1 MSQTNKI
8 AILTD
13 SPSNIR
19 EDVSRGIFV
28 VPIYVN
34 IGDLTKRDL
43 TEISPAELFNII
55 DGSVTPTT
63 SAPSAEDVCEKIAKI
78 KELGYHQILCM
89 TLSSALSAVI
99 TSMTL
104 ALEKSNLEYRIVDTL
119 SVTMGEG
126 LLVYHAADLIAE
138 GKSLNE
144 VADAVTARISKSGIF
159 ALVSDLKYLIRG
171 GRLKPLKG
179 MLGTMLKINPILG
192 ITDKGRIEPFESVRG
207 TNKALRTV
215 RELIEKRLN
224 GSKKYS
230 LSLVYAK
237 EPSDI
242 DALREIMKDLIE
254 KAAYYEEVAITAALG
269 AQAGPSVQ
277 VACCLNLE

>member
-13 SPSNIR
+13 SPSNIK
-19 EDVSRGIFV
+19 EDINRGIFV

-43 TEISPAELFNII
+43 AEISPAELFSII

-63 SAPSAEDVCEKIAKI
+63 SAPSAEDVSEKIAKI
-78 KELGYHQILCM
+78 KELGYNQILCI

-104 ALEKSNLEYRIVDTL
+104 ALKKCDLEYRIVDTL

-126 LLVYHAADLIAE
+126 LLVYYAAELIAK
-138 GKSLNE
+138 GKSLDE
-144 VADAVTARISKSGIF
+144 VATAVTARISKGGIF

-207 TNKALRTV
+207 TSKALRTV
-215 RELIEKRLN
+215 RDLVEKRLN
-224 GSKKYS
+224 GSKKYA
-230 LSLVYAK
+230 LSLVYAQQ
-237 EPSDI
+237 PSDI
-242 DALREIMKDLIE
+242 NELRIIMKDLIDG
-254 KAAYYEEVAITAALG
+254 AAYYEEAPITAALG

-277 VACCLNLE
+277 VACFLDLE